1 MDHILARIRGVK
13 LEDIK
18 NVLKADAPKHAE
30 QGLILRHVWRNADD
44 PDEILFIFTTADLN
58 RSRKFIETVHA
69 QTCKENPHANLPD
82 MVFLKGE

>member
-13 LEDIK
+13 MEDIK

-44 PDEILFIFTTADLN
+44 PDEILFIFTTADLG
-58 RSRKFIETVHA
+58 RARKFIEATHA
-69 QTCKENPHANLPD
+69 EARKENPGANLPE
-82 MVFLKGE
+82 MLFLRGA